1 MIDTLGCFSP
11 HNFPSF
17 LILRIM
23 ITTNFIIT
31 KEMMALHFLYAL
43 IWIII
48 IYSSK
53 VVFTTYKKYIFLILS
68 MFLITIESFYVLS
81 YVVDNVGCPVFH
93 ESWHVCQIEVQYY
106 ALCKPILW
114 CCCGIQYMN
123 KLDFVIAH
131 TTHCIQSLLRR
142 CYDFHRE

>member
-23 ITTNFIIT
+23 ISTNFIVT

-53 VVFTTYKKYIFLILS
+53 VVFTKYKKSICLTLS
-68 MFLITIESFYVLS
+68 MFSITNRMKYFWS
-81 YVVDNVGCPVFH
+81 YVWNNVCCPVFH
-93 ESWHVCQIEVQYY
+93 ESWHVCQVEVQYY

-131 TTHCIQSLLRR
+131 TV
-142 CYDFHRE
+142 YKVY

>member
-1 MIDTLGCFSP
+1 
-11 HNFPSF
+11 
-17 LILRIM
+17 M

-53 VVFTTYKKYIFLILS
+53 VVFTTYKKYVFLILS
-68 MFLITIESFYVLS
+68 MFLIITKSVEKGRTYKILYFLS
-81 YVVDNVGCPVFH
+81 YVGDNVGCPVFH
-93 ESWHVCQIEVQYY
+93 ESWHVCQIEAQYY

-131 TTHCIQSLLRR
+131 TTHCIQSLLKR